1 VALLPVLGL
10 LSQNGLVHPRLTGR
24 GVEFRVLGPLVVS
37 QGDRLVRVGGARQRS
52 LLALLLIRANE
63 LVSTDQL
70 IEELWGE
77 RPPSEAANALQAAV
91 SRLRRSLGAGHS
103 DGPLTTRVVTRSP
116 GYVFEVDPEL
126 IDARRFERL
135 AREGREALAD
145 ADAVRAAA
153 DLADALALWRGEP
166 FADFVYEPFAQSE
179 IARLEELRLMA
190 TEDRIEA
197 ALNLGRELD
206 VVSELE
212 ALVARHPFRERLRGE
227 LMLALYRTGRQAEAL
242 EAYREGHRTMTAE
255 LGIDPSPALR
265 QLEAAILRHD
275 SSLSAPLPDARS
287 LTVQP
292 SEAVR
297 PRRREPVE
305 VPGRRKTATVVFAE
319 LAARP
324 AAASQLDREL
334 MEELGRGF
342 RAIAG
347 DCFDRHGGSIERHE
361 DALTVAIFGLPFLH
375 EDDGLRALRA
385 ASELDAELSDLTAH
399 LLGGGSGFEARVR
412 IGVSTG
418 EVVAGEASGGHPA
431 AIEPMRGAARLVELA
446 APGEIL
452 IDDATYSVV
461 AEGVGVERRAPADR
475 EGKAAFASVR
485 RVTEVAPVGA
495 TRPPRGA
502 AMVGREMELAQLRQT
517 FEWAVRRRAAYL
529 TTVLG
534 AAGIGKTRLALAFAQ
549 ALDEKATVL
558 TGRCLPY
565 GKGITY
571 WPLREILVDA
581 FGGDLEQGMEDL
593 LAGDADAALIA
604 SQLAGAAGFAD
615 TDVAVEEIRW
625 AARRVLEALAR
636 DRPIMLV
643 LDDLHWAEP
652 TFLDLVQY
660 LLELSSQAPMLLL
673 CLARPELLDERP
685 GWAGGQ
691 PNSSSLLLDALP
703 DDDARALLRML
714 ADEARLDAADEQRV
728 LTAAEGNP
736 FFLEQI
742 VATLA
747 EGRRD
752 HEALPLPATIQA
764 LLATRLERLGPG
776 ERAVL
781 ERAAVIGKDFEQG
794 SVAALLPREARPP
807 LARHLEQLARK
818 RFIRSAPA
826 SASGDAGYRFDHVLV
841 QEAAYRAI
849 PTPLRAELHE
859 CLADWLERPAV
870 EGRVEA
876 AEIVGYHLEQA
887 YRYRAELGDG
897 DAAADLA
904 GRAAKAL
911 TAAGRAAWT
920 RGDMP
925 ASANLLGRAAALLP
939 PAHVERREI
948 LPDLAKA
955 RMEIGDLE
963 SAENLLEEA
972 MRIGERTGDWRLS
985 ARATVARELRQAL
998 SNRTPIADSYRIVE
1012 RVISTLEQA
1021 DDAAG
1026 LADAWLHLSYLDLWL
1041 GRSTQARAEAQR
1053 AAEYA
1058 RQAGDR
1064 WREAAVIDQVAF
1076 TYMTSAP
1083 VSKALRQLTALRHRV
1098 GLDRGGR
1105 ARIDLSLARG
1115 LAFQGRSTEAR
1126 ELCRNAT
1133 TALEEMGMS
1142 LLALYSAIDRAEV
1155 ELLAGD
1161 AHAAEAQLRPALERL
1176 QMTGAHAP
1184 YFAALLGEALGRL
1197 GRDREAEHAAV
1208 QAKDAAVE
1216 DDPGTQIVARTAL
1229 ARVRAHQGRLA
1240 EAERLAREA
1249 VDISL
1254 RTDWADRQADS
1265 FTRLAEILEAA
1276 GRERDA
1282 AGALRQALE
1291 RYEHREN
1298 IVGARGART
1307 ALATLVSRPAPAADE
1322 S

>member
-1 VALLPVLGL
+1 MG
-10 LSQNGLVHPRLTGR
+10 SVHHRPTGC
-24 GVEFRVLGPLVVS
+24 GVEFGVLGPLVVS

-52 LLALLLIRANE
+52 LLAVLLIRANE
-63 LVSTDQL
+63 LVSSDQL

-77 RPPSEAANALQAAV
+77 RPPYEAANALQAAV
-91 SRLRRSLGAGHS
+91 SRLRRSLGAGHANG
-103 DGPLTTRVVTRSP
+103 GPGGRIVTRSP

-135 AREGREALAD
+135 ARAGRDALAQGG
-145 ADAVRAAA
+145 AVSAAA
-153 DLADALALWRGEP
+153 HLADALALWRGEP

-179 IARLEELRLMA
+179 IARLEELRLVA

-197 ALNLGRELD
+197 ALHLGRELD

-212 ALVARHPFRERLRGE
+212 SLVARHPFRERLRGG

-265 QLEAAILRHD
+265 ELEAAILRQD
-275 SSLSAPLPDARS
+275 SSLSAPWSNAGS
-287 LTVQP
+287 LAVQSSAAAP
-292 SEAVR
+292 STR
-297 PRRREPVE
+297 PEPVA
-305 VPGRRKTATVVFAE
+305 VPGRRKPATVVFAE
-319 LAARP
+319 LVVRAT
-324 AAASQLDREL
+324 AASRRDLERV
-334 MEELGRGF
+334 EEVQRRY
-342 RAIAG
+342 RAIAA
-347 DCFDRHGGSIERHE
+347 DCFDRHGGSVERDE
-361 DALTVAIFGLPFLH
+361 DAVTVAVFGLPFLH
-375 EDDGLRALRA
+375 EDDALRALRA
-385 ASELDAELSDLTAH
+385 ASEVNAEMSGVAAELGAGAGLEV
-399 LLGGGSGFEARVR
+399 GVR
-412 IGVSTG
+412 IGISTG
-418 EVVAGEASGGHPA
+418 EVVAGDASSGRPV
-431 AIEPMRGAARLVELA
+431 AIEPVRGAAHLVEMA
-446 APGEIL
+446 AAGEIL
-452 IDDATYSVV
+452 IDDATYPMV
-461 AEGVGVERRAPADR
+461 AAAVQVERRPPGGR

-485 RVTEVAPVGA
+485 RVTEVAPLVA
-495 TRPPRGA
+495 TRPQRGA
-502 AMVGREMELAQLRQT
+502 AMVGRELELAQLVQA
-517 FEWAVRRRAAYL
+517 FEWSVRGRMAYL

-534 AAGIGKTRLALAFAQ
+534 AAGIGKTRLALGFAQ
-549 ALDEKATVL
+549 GLGEEATVL

-565 GKGITY
+565 GEGITY

-581 FGGDLEQGMEDL
+581 FGDDLEQGVEDL
-593 LAGDADAALIA
+593 LAGDPDADLMA
-604 SQLAGAAGFAD
+604 SQLAGAAGLAD
-615 TDVAVEEIRW
+615 TDVAVEEVRW

-636 DRPIMLV
+636 DRPIVLV

-728 LTAAEGNP
+728 LAAAEGNP

-747 EGRRD
+747 EGRPD
-752 HEALPLPATIQA
+752 TEAFPLPATIQA

-781 ERAAVIGKDFEQG
+781 ERAAVIGKDFKQG
-794 SVAALLPREARPP
+794 AVAALLPREARPP

-859 CLADWLERPAV
+859 CFANWLERPAV
-870 EGRVEA
+870 EGRVDA
-876 AEIVGYHLEQA
+876 AEIVAYHLEQA
-887 YRYRAELGDG
+887 YRYRVELGNGHAAAEL
-897 DAAADLA
+897 AE
-904 GRAAKAL
+904 RAAKAL
-911 TAAGRAAWT
+911 TAAGRAAWA

-925 ASANLLGRAAALLP
+925 ATANLLGRATALLP
-939 PAHVERREI
+939 PAHVERRQI

-972 MRIGERTGDWRLS
+972 MRIGERTGDRRLS
-985 ARATVARELRQAL
+985 GRATVARELQHARSQ
-998 SNRTPIADSYRIVE
+998 RTPMADSYRIVE
-1012 RVISTLEQA
+1012 RVIPTLEQA

-1026 LADAWLHLSYLDLWL
+1026 LADAWLYLSYLDISR
-1041 GRSTQARAEAQR
+1041 GRSGQARAEAQR
-1053 AAEYA
+1053 AAAYA

-1076 TYMTSAP
+1076 TCMTSEP
-1083 VSKALRQLTALRHRV
+1083 VSEALHQLAALRHSAAV
-1098 GLDRGGR
+1098 ERGGR
-1105 ARIDLSLARG
+1105 VRVDLSFALG
-1115 LAFQGRSTEAR
+1115 LAFQGRSSEAR
-1126 ELCRNAT
+1126 ELCRSAR
-1133 TALEEMGMS
+1133 TALEEMGMPRQ
-1142 LLALYSAIDRAEV
+1142 ALQSVVDRAEV

-1161 AHAAEAQLRPALERL
+1161 AHAAEEELRPALERL
-1176 QMTGAHAP
+1176 VLTGEHAVAS
-1184 YFAALLGEALGRL
+1184 YVAALLAEALGQQ
-1197 GRDREAEHAAV
+1197 GKNSEAESAA
-1208 QAKDAAVE
+1208 ATATDLGA
-1216 DDPGTQIVARTAL
+1216 DDDLSTQILARTAL
-1229 ARVRAHQGRLA
+1229 AGVRAHQGRLV

-1254 RTDWADRQADS
+1254 RTDWADWQADA
-1265 FTRLAEILEAA
+1265 FARLAEVLQAD

-1282 AGALRQALE
+1282 ELALRRALD

-1298 IVGARGART
+1298 IVGARRARS
-1307 ALATLVSRPAPAADE
+1307 ALATLAARPAPAVDE